1 MMPQVKAAA
10 LKAIQLDDALGEA
23 HAILALVRSLYDFD
37 RAEAEKGF
45 KRAIELTPNDPEAHL
60 WYGIHLSTMARSDEA
75 VREVELA
82 QKLDP
87 VSPGMNVYVG
97 MAFFLAHRFDE
108 TIRRVQPIAEMHPDY
123 HQARAIL
130 ALAYEQKHEWG
141 KAIAEM
147 EKAYELDQEPEALAQ
162 LGHIY
167 AASGRMMDARKVL
180 GDLKELSRHRYVSA
194 YNFALV
200 HAGLGEQD
208 EAFRWLQKVEQDR
221 SEWFAQIN
229 VDPRFD
235 VLHSDPRFAGIL
247 RSVGLAK

>member
-1 MMPQVKAAA
+1 
-10 LKAIQLDDALGEA
+10 
-23 HAILALVRSLYDFD
+23 
-37 RAEAEKGF
+37 
-45 KRAIELTPNDPEAHL
+45 
-60 WYGIHLSTMARSDEA
+60 
-75 VREVELA
+75 
-82 QKLDP
+82 
-87 VSPGMNVYVG
+87 
-97 MAFFLAHRFDE
+97 
-108 TIRRVQPIAEMHPDY
+108 MHPDY

-167 AASGRMMDARKVL
+167 AGSGRMTDARRVL
-180 GDLKELSRHRYVSA
+180 GRLKELSRRRYVSA

-221 SEWFAQIN
+221 SEWEDYAFIVVPVRRAHQYRPCRP
-229 VDPRFD
+229 PREP
-235 VLHSDPRFAGIL
+235 SGN
-247 RSVGLAK
+247 